1 MAQRNRSL
9 VWQLPAIVLV
19 PVVGRYRGKPD
30 QQTTKPASDRS
41 AAPSHRGRPSLT
53 EMSRGFFE
61 DKLRIAVM
69 FGLYSLVC
77 FGIWL
82 YLDDEGALVF
92 GILCA
97 GFGAQQYYRHVLQKR
112 ESEDAN
118 DR

>member
-1 MAQRNRSL
+1 
-9 VWQLPAIVLV
+9 
-19 PVVGRYRGKPD
+19 
-30 QQTTKPASDRS
+30 
-41 AAPSHRGRPSLT
+41 
-53 EMSRGFFE
+53 
-61 DKLRIAVM
+61 M